1 MPQNLEVK
9 IKLHSFNDI
18 KKSLKKIGAEFTATL
33 NQKDIYYKN
42 ANGLLK
48 LRIENGIESLI
59 WYNRNENS
67 KNRWSNYQV
76 VKFTNGNA
84 KVFFSRIFEIETV
97 VDKKRLLYMY
107 DNTRIHLD
115 SIKKLGNFLELET
128 LVLNGQNNAKK
139 RFQKIAS
146 LLKLDLSKQVKKSN
160 RDLMLDNKK

>member
-18 KKSLKKIGAEFTATL
+18 KKTLKKIGAEFTATL
-33 NQKDIYYKN
+33 NQKDIYYRN
-42 ANGLLK
+42 SNGLLK

-76 VKFTNGNA
+76 VKFTYGNGA
-84 KVFFSRIFEIETV
+84 VFFSRIFEIETV

-160 RDLMLDNKK
+160 RDLMLDYKK